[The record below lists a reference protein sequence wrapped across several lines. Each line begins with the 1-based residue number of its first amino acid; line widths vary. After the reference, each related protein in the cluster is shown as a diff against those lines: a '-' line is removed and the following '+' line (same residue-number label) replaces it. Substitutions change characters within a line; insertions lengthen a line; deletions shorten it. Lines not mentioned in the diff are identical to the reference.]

1 MDQPI
6 KILHLCASLSVG
18 GAERFL
24 LGLAQRLDRR
34 RFEMHICCLNVL
46 RGNALQRDFEQLG
59 LPIKVIGTKRFFD
72 LRTILEIGRYVREHQ
87 IDIIH
92 TQLTNADIV
101 GRIVG
106 RMLNRPVISTLQNE
120 PRDYNRNRAIHNWL
134 SRTTARYLATELIP
148 VSDRLREQFI
158 AEWHIPASRI
168 HTIYNAVPVEEYLA
182 IPEGPPQH
190 ADDDG
195 PIITNI
201 GRLSPQKAQHNLL
214 TAAKL
219 VLEQRPDARFMI
231 VGQGRLDQPLKE
243 QAQRL
248 GIAERV
254 TFTGLRKDIPA
265 VLAQTD
271 IFTLPSL
278 WEGLPLT
285 AIEAMAAARPVVLTD
300 VGGNSELVQTGVNG
314 MIVPPDDVD
323 ALATTLVELLN
334 DAQRRTEMGR
344 AARQRVQHD
353 FSIDTIAAQHEVLYE
368 SIWNKHYNRVRDARV
383 SVKS

>member
-1 MDQPI
+1 MSQPI
-6 KILHLCASLSVG
+6 KILHLCSSLSVG

-24 LGLAQRLDRR
+24 LGLAQRLDRQ
-34 RFEMHICCLNVL
+34 RFAMHICCLNVL
-46 RGNALQRDFEQLG
+46 RGNALQQEFEQLG
-59 LPIKVIGTKRFFD
+59 LPVKVIGTKRFFD
-72 LRTILEIGRYVREHQ
+72 LRTILEIARYVRQHQ

-101 GRIVG
+101 GRLVG
-106 RMLNRPVISTLQNE
+106 RALNRPVISTLQNE
-120 PRDYNRNRAIHNWL
+120 PLDYNRHRWIHTWLNRV
-134 SRTTARYLATELIP
+134 TARYLATELIP
-148 VSDRLREQFI
+148 VSERLREQFI
-158 AEWHIPASRI
+158 DEWQIPPSRI
-168 HTIYNAVPVEEYLA
+168 HTIYNAVPMEEYLA
-182 IPEGPPQH
+182 VPEDAPRH
-190 ADDDG
+190 ADGDG

-201 GRLSPQKAQHNLL
+201 GRLSPQKAQHHLL
-214 TAAKL
+214 TAAKM
-219 VLEQRPDARFMI
+219 VLDQRPDARFMI

-248 GIAERV
+248 GIADRV

-265 VLAQTD
+265 ILAQTD

-300 VGGNSELVQTGVNG
+300 VGGNSELVQSGVNG
-314 MIVPPDDVD
+314 VIVPPDNVD
-323 ALATTLVELLN
+323 ALVDALVTLLN
-334 DAQRRTEMGR
+334 DDQRRNAMGR

-353 FSIDTIAAQHEVLYE
+353 FSIDTIAAQHEALYE
-368 SIWNKHYNRVRDARV
+368 SIWSDHYTPLRDSRV

>member
-1 MDQPI
+1 MNQPI
-6 KILHLCASLSVG
+6 KVLHLCASLSVG

-24 LGLAQRLDRR
+24 LGLAERLDRR

-46 RGNALQRDFEQLG
+46 RGNALQQEFEQLG
-59 LPIKVIGTKRFFD
+59 LPLHIIGTKRFYD
-72 LRTILEIGRYVREHQ
+72 LRSIREVARYVRRHQ

-92 TQLTNADIV
+92 TQLANADIV
-101 GRIVG
+101 GRLVG
-106 RMLNRPVISTLQNE
+106 RMLNRPVVSTLQNE
-120 PRDYNRNRAIHNWL
+120 PRDYSRHRWIHDWM
-134 SRTTARYLATELIP
+134 SRVTARYLATELIP
-148 VSDRLREQFI
+148 VSDRLRRQFI
-158 AEWHIPASRI
+158 AEWHIPVDRI
-168 HTIYNAVPVEEYLA
+168 HTIYNAVPMEEYLA
-182 IPEGPPQH
+182 IPEGDPQH
-190 ADDDG
+190 ADGDG
-195 PIITNI
+195 PIITNV
-201 GRLSPQKAQHNLL
+201 GRLNPQKAQHNLL
-214 TAAKL
+214 AAAKL

-300 VGGNSELVQTGVNG
+300 VGGNSELVQSGVNG

-323 ALATTLVELLN
+323 TLAATLVELLN
-334 DAQRRTEMGR
+334 DEQRRAEIGR

-353 FSIDTIAAQHEVLYE
+353 FSIDTIAAQHETLYE
-368 SIWNKHYNRVRDARV
+368 SIWNTHYHPVREARV

>member
-1 MDQPI
+1 MNQPI

-24 LGLAQRLDRR
+24 LGLAERLDRR

-46 RGNALQRDFEQLG
+46 RGNALQQEFEQLG
-59 LPIKVIGTKRFFD
+59 LPIHVIGTKRFYD
-72 LRTILEIGRYVREHQ
+72 LRSIIEVARYVRRQQ

-92 TQLTNADIV
+92 TQLANADIV
-101 GRIVG
+101 GRLVG
-106 RMLNRPVISTLQNE
+106 RALNRPVLSTLQNE
-120 PRDYNRNRAIHNWL
+120 PHDYNRHRAIHNWL
-134 SRTTARYLATELIP
+134 SRVTARYLATELIP

-158 AEWHIPASRI
+158 AEWHIPAGRI
-168 HTIYNAVPVEEYLA
+168 HTIYNAVPMEEYLT

-190 ADDDG
+190 SDGDG

-201 GRLSPQKAQHNLL
+201 GRLNPQKAQHNLL

-300 VGGNSELVQTGVNG
+300 VGGNSELVQSGLNG

-323 ALATTLVELLN
+323 ALAATLMELLN
-334 DAQRRTEMGR
+334 DEQRRTEMGR
-344 AARQRVQHD
+344 AARQRVQYD
-353 FSIDTIAAQHEVLYE
+353 FSIDTIAAQHEALYE
-368 SIWNKHYNRVRDARV
+368 SIWNKHYHPVREARV